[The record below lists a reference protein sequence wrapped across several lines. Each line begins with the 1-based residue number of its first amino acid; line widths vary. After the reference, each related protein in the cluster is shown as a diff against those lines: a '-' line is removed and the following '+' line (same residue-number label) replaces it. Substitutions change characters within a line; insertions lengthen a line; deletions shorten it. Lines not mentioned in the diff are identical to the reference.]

1 MSLSIACRVRGIFFR
16 SVGLGLF
23 AAIVACRRP
32 PSSSSDPQSGSVHSA
47 ASLQTLQLSGSV
59 QSATVQSPQQ
69 AVQDDGSATSSIDA
83 ATTSIS
89 QHRGPLTRFESRQA
103 LNSYLHEAL
112 DNLRERAQPRLS
124 VVAPSVAPAA
134 RAATADGGSRG
145 AAASITNTQVLGV
158 DEGDIV
164 KVHGHHLVV
173 LRRGRLFSIDLSN
186 GNRRAVSRVDLVA
199 PGSLLRGQ
207 HQESI
212 WYDELLLYR
221 NLIVVVGYNYP
232 NNSTELV
239 FFDINARGVIR
250 PRGRFYL
257 RSNDYYSSRNYASR
271 LVGSTLVIYMP
282 YSLITERRTNGGTH
296 FDMSL
301 PAIRPSSDNN
311 WSEIVTATEIYRPI
325 QRVDHPILHTVVRCD
340 LEQWPLRC
348 RAQGIIGP
356 YARTFYVSQDAVFLW
371 VHGGFTPS
379 SPASPSQPLPSAA
392 VYRLPLDQGEVSAV
406 RVAGAP
412 IDQFSF
418 QQQGT
423 YLNVLVRAEGTG
435 DWMWSPEVTAG
446 DFALVRIPLGW
457 FDEGLYTA
465 PATAYTRLPRV
476 EGWSIQNRFVGDH
489 LLYGSGGGWRRPAQ
503 GAERRVIVHS
513 IPQGHTTSLPLSH
526 VVDRIEPMGRA
537 AVVIGSDGQDLVFTS
552 VSFDGEGP
560 RVVDR
565 FVQQGVTQGET
576 RSHGFFYKPT
586 SDTEGMFGLPIR
598 RGDSPGWYHLVHGS
612 AEVVFVRVRQEH
624 FFPLGALVSRSRK
637 ANDNCI
643 VSCFDWYG
651 NARPIFYQNRIFAL
665 LGYELVE
672 GQITDSRMQERGRIN
687 FLR

>member
-1 MSLSIACRVRGIFFR
+1 MSLSIACRVRGTFFR

-32 PSSSSDPQSGSVHSA
+32 PLADRQVGPARGPV
-47 ASLQTLQLSGSV
+47 TG
-59 QSATVQSPQQ
+59 
-69 AVQDDGSATSSIDA
+69 AVDA
-83 ATTSIS
+83 ARSAHS
-89 QHRGPLTRFESRQA
+89 RRPLARFESPQA
-103 LNSYLHEAL
+103 LNSYL
-112 DNLRERAQPRLS
+112 RELARTREQYMRRRGL
-124 VVAPSVAPAA
+124 VGGGNVATTAAPAPAA
-134 RAATADGGSRG
+134 AAATQEGSSP
-145 AAASITNTQVLGV
+145 SITNTQVLGV

-164 KVHGHHLVV
+164 KARGHHLVV

-199 PGSLLRGQ
+199 PGSSGPQ
-207 HQESI
+207 HGV
-212 WYDELLLYR
+212 WYDEMLLHR
-221 NLIVVVGYNYP
+221 DTIVVVGYSYESS
-232 NNSTELV
+232 STELV
-239 FFDINARGVIR
+239 FFDIDGQGVIR

-282 YSLITERRTNGGTH
+282 YSLITERWTNSGTQ
-296 FDMSL
+296 FDLSL
-301 PAIRPSSDNN
+301 PAIRPSTDNN

-325 QRVDHPILHTVVRCD
+325 QRVEYPILHTVVRCD

-379 SPASPSQPLPSAA
+379 SSASPSQPLPSAA

-418 QQQGT
+418 QQQSA
-423 YLNVLVRAEGTG
+423 YLNVLVRAEGAG